1 MTNLIFI
8 AFCLTKGLAICSAL
22 KFSKHSLLQFY
33 LILHSIHGKIW
44 SKSHWYSINEDL
56 LACDLKPADPMFKHY
71 NDNKI

>member
-33 LILHSIHGKIW
+33 LILHFIHGK
-44 SKSHWYSINEDL
+44 N
-56 LACDLKPADPMFKHY
+56 
-71 NDNKI
+71 